1 MYLRKKAKK
10 HNFAHKER
18 RREAYSTSLVHRKT
32 ILMKRNTFY
41 KLGTYHTSAHLPSCR
56 LLALLLTLIPLF
68 AAAQEVLTLEAC
80 QQLALENNKQLVV
93 ARLGKDVA
101 NNQLLA
107 ARTQYLPRV
116 DAIAGYE
123 LTSREMSI
131 LNKEQKNALNNLGT
145 SAVGS
150 VSQLLNNMVQDGLI
164 SPQTAQQLG
173 QQLGKVSP
181 ALASMGNDL
190 GASIRRAFRTNNR
203 NMMGGAVMVSQPLY
217 MGGSINALNQMAE
230 INTHVADDNYD
241 LVTQQT
247 LFEIESTYWLV
258 VSLKQK
264 ELLADSYLGLVKKLN
279 EDVHKMIAQGV
290 ATQAEGLNIGVR
302 LNEVEM
308 SKMRVEDNVAL
319 AKMLLCQLCGLPMD
333 KPITLADEGKE
344 LSGATGDA
352 SLPANVE
359 SDRPE
364 LRMLY
369 HSVALAEQS
378 SKLIT
383 ATYYRPQVALT
394 GGYLVTNPSVYNGF
408 EHKFKGVWNIGLLV
422 RMPLWSWNEGRF
434 KLNAAKAST
443 TIAEMERKDL
453 SEKINLQVEQERFK
467 VREANRRMELAQ
479 KHVASAEENL
489 RCANLGFHE
498 GVMSLTDVMSA
509 QTAWETAHS
518 QKIDAE
524 IEVRIAQ
531 LGLRKAIGIM
541 GRP

>member
-1 MYLRKKAKK
+1 MRMGGFLA
-10 HNFAHKER
+10 
-18 RREAYSTSLVHRKT
+18 SLVHRKT
-32 ILMKRNTFY
+32 ILMKTNIFY
-41 KLGTYHTSAHLPSCR
+41 KLGIQHPSSHFPSCC
-56 LLALLLTLIPLF
+56 LLAFLLTFTPLL
-68 AAAQEVLTLEAC
+68 ATAQEVLTLEAC

-101 NNQLLA
+101 SNQLLA
-107 ARTQYLPRV
+107 ARTKYLPRV

-145 SAVGS
+145 SAVS
-150 VSQLLNNMVQDGLI
+150 SASQLLTNMVQDGLI
-164 SPQTAQQLG
+164 NPQTAQQLG
-173 QQLGKVSP
+173 QQLGKMSP
-181 ALASMGNDL
+181 TLASMGNDL

-203 NMMGGAVMVSQPLY
+203 NMMGG
-217 MGGSINALNQMAE
+217 QMAE

-264 ELLADSYLGLVKKLN
+264 EQLADSYLELVKKLN
-279 EDVHKMIAQGV
+279 EDVHKMITQGV

-344 LSGATGDA
+344 LSGAIGDA

-394 GGYLVTNPSVYNGF
+394 GGFLTTNPSVYNGF
-408 EHKFKGVWNIGLLV
+408 EHKFYGVWNIGLLV

-434 KLNAAKAST
+434 KLNAAKATT

-498 GVMSLTDVMSA
+498 GVMSLTDVMAA
-509 QTAWETAHS
+509 QTAWESAHS

-524 IEVRIAQ
+524 IEVRLAQ
-531 LGLRKAIGIM
+531 LGLRKAIGIL

>member
-1 MYLRKKAKK
+1 MRMGGFLA
-10 HNFAHKER
+10 
-18 RREAYSTSLVHRKT
+18 SLVHRKT
-32 ILMKRNTFY
+32 ILMKTNIFY
-41 KLGTYHTSAHLPSCR
+41 KFGTQCPSSHFPSCC
-56 LLALLLTLIPLF
+56 LLAFLLTFTPLL
-68 AAAQEVLTLEAC
+68 ATAQEVLTLEAC

-101 NNQLLA
+101 SNQLLA
-107 ARTQYLPRV
+107 ARTKYLPRV

-145 SAVGS
+145 SAVS
-150 VSQLLNNMVQDGLI
+150 SASQLLTNMVQDGLI
-164 SPQTAQQLG
+164 
-173 QQLGKVSP
+173 
-181 ALASMGNDL
+181 N

-203 NMMGGAVMVSQPLY
+203 NMMGGSVMVSQPLY

-264 ELLADSYLGLVKKLN
+264 EQLADSYLELVKKLN
-279 EDVHKMIAQGV
+279 EDVHKMITQGV

-344 LSGATGDA
+344 LSGAIGDA

-394 GGYLVTNPSVYNGF
+394 GGFLTTNPSVYNGF
-408 EHKFKGVWNIGLLV
+408 EHKCYGVWNIGLLV

-434 KLNAAKAST
+434 KLNAAKATT

-498 GVMSLTDVMSA
+498 GVMSLTDVMAA
-509 QTAWETAHS
+509 QTAWESAHS

-524 IEVRIAQ
+524 IEVRLAQ
-531 LGLRKAIGIM
+531 LGLRKAIGIL

>member
-1 MYLRKKAKK
+1 M
-10 HNFAHKER
+10 
-18 RREAYSTSLVHRKT
+18 KT
-32 ILMKRNTFY
+32 NIFY
-41 KLGTYHTSAHLPSCR
+41 KFGTQCPSSHFPSCC
-56 LLALLLTLIPLF
+56 LLAFLLTFTPLL
-68 AAAQEVLTLEAC
+68 ATAQEVLTLEAC

-101 NNQLLA
+101 SNQLLA
-107 ARTQYLPRV
+107 ARTKYLPRV

-145 SAVGS
+145 SAVS
-150 VSQLLNNMVQDGLI
+150 SASQLLTNMVQDGLI
-164 SPQTAQQLG
+164 NPQTAQQL
-173 QQLGKVSP
+173 
-181 ALASMGNDL
+181 GNDL

-203 NMMGGAVMVSQPLY
+203 NMMGGSVMVSQPLY

-264 ELLADSYLGLVKKLN
+264 EQLADSYLELVKKLN
-279 EDVHKMIAQGV
+279 EDVHKMITQGV

-344 LSGATGDA
+344 LSGAIGDA

-394 GGYLVTNPSVYNGF
+394 GGFLTTNPGVYNGF
-408 EHKFKGVWNIGLLV
+408 EHKFYGVWNIGLLV

-434 KLNAAKAST
+434 KLNAAKATT

-498 GVMSLTDVMSA
+498 GVMSLTDVMAA
-509 QTAWETAHS
+509 QTAWESAHS

-524 IEVRIAQ
+524 IEVRLAQ
-531 LGLRKAIGIM
+531 LGLRKAIGIL

>member
-1 MYLRKKAKK
+1 MRMGGFLA
-10 HNFAHKER
+10 
-18 RREAYSTSLVHRKT
+18 SLVHRKT
-32 ILMKRNTFY
+32 ILMKTNIFY
-41 KLGTYHTSAHLPSCR
+41 KLGIQHPSSHFPSCS
-56 LLALLLTLIPLF
+56 LLALLLTFTPLL
-68 AAAQEVLTLEAC
+68 ATAQEVLTLEAC

-101 NNQLLA
+101 SNQLLA
-107 ARTQYLPRV
+107 ARTKYLPRV

-145 SAVGS
+145 SAVS
-150 VSQLLNNMVQDGLI
+150 SASQLLTNMVQDGLI
-164 SPQTAQQLG
+164 NPQTAQQLG
-173 QQLGKVSP
+173 QQLGKMSP
-181 ALASMGNDL
+181 TLASMGNDL

-203 NMMGGAVMVSQPLY
+203 NMMGGSVMVSQPLY

-264 ELLADSYLGLVKKLN
+264 EQLADSYLELVKKLN
-279 EDVHKMIAQGV
+279 EDVHKMITQGV

-344 LSGATGDA
+344 LSGAIGDA

-394 GGYLVTNPSVYNGF
+394 GGFLTTNPSVYNGF
-408 EHKFKGVWNIGLLV
+408 EHKCYGVWNIGLLV

-434 KLNAAKAST
+434 KLNAAKATT

-498 GVMSLTDVMSA
+498 GVMSLTDVMAA
-509 QTAWETAHS
+509 QTAWESAHS

-524 IEVRIAQ
+524 IEVRLAQ
-531 LGLRKAIGIM
+531 LGLRKAIGIL